1 MSRRPCFKEVVGFD
15 DRWLMIVGLPLA
27 SIFVSLLL
35 TPEAYIERKW
45 RLMSVC
51 LTMSF
56 VYTNAFWWTMRWL
69 YCKIKRRYPSRDQVI
84 NRIGWAFLLF
94 HFVFLAVN
102 TIFDWIF
109 SSLNISTSPKPNI
122 IIEYVAALILSALI
136 ITIYEAISAYLML
149 EKAVAEKAIL
159 ERQNVES
166 QLEGLRNQVNPHFLF
181 NSLNT
186 LVYLIPESPDKA
198 VRFVQKLSKVY
209 RFVLESRDAKIIPL
223 SEEME
228 FLNAYTYLL
237 KERFGDNLN
246 IHIED
251 LSTEASSGIVPLSLQ
266 MLFENA
272 IKHNIISQ
280 EKPLYIDVFTK
291 NDHLYIQ
298 NNNQKKNQVSDST
311 GVGLQNICDRYRMLT
326 DQEIIIEVNDRF
338 FSVALPLIKEN
349 LA

>member
-1 MSRRPCFKEVVGFD
+1 VV
-15 DRWLMIVGLPLA
+15 
-27 SIFVSLLL
+27 
-35 TPEAYIERKW
+35 
-45 RLMSVC
+45 
-51 LTMSF
+51 
-56 VYTNAFWWTMRWL
+56 N
-69 YCKIKRRYPSRDQVI
+69 
-84 NRIGWAFLLF
+84 
-94 HFVFLAVN
+94 
-102 TIFDWIF
+102 
-109 SSLNISTSPKPNI
+109 
-122 IIEYVAALILSALI
+122 
-136 ITIYEAISAYLML
+136 
-149 EKAVAEKAIL
+149 AVAEKAIL
-159 ERQNVES
+159 ERQNVEC

-186 LVYLIPESPDKA
+186 LVYLIPENPDKA
-198 VRFVQKLSKVY
+198 IRFVQKLSKVY

-223 SEEME
+223 SEELE

-237 KERFGDNLN
+237 KERFGDNLH

-251 LSTEASSGIVPLSLQ
+251 LTSEASSGIVPLSLQ

-326 DQEIIIEVNDRF
+326 DQEIIIDVNDRF

-349 LA
+349 SA